1 MSSMACDASPSSK
14 LIRKLVA
21 FLSLVRRSVL
31 ASVATSGAAGL
42 FCDANSAAGP
52 AAAAVPAAPDTTR
65 RTKLRQLVCRI
76 SDVLPAR
83 VQRVV
88 CPERG
93 TVVEGCQRGPPEGAA
108 EARVLG
114 HSLVRGG
121 TIGPASTDA
130 ECWERNG
137 ERRGSG
143 LQLCGSEKIRC

>member
-1 MSSMACDASPSSK
+1 MSIMAYDASPSSK
-14 LIRKLVA
+14 LICKLVA
-21 FLSLVRRSVL
+21 FRSLVRRSVL

-88 CPERG
+88 CLERG
-93 TVVEGCQRGPPEGAA
+93 TVVEGCQRGPPLTA
-108 EARVLG
+108 
-114 HSLVRGG
+114 
-121 TIGPASTDA
+121 
-130 ECWERNG
+130 N
-137 ERRGSG
+137 
-143 LQLCGSEKIRC
+143 LQR